1 MSDSEDSLIDQNEY
15 SIGDYYR
22 LIVPLWEGTGTQS
35 TPETGPVTPTNG
47 STFYNTSYL
56 TKHKLLRTLLDFSL
70 THTLYLKNIQKRK
83 LEFGDVVCLDHNEG
97 YRIQSKSANSEYS
110 PQFYGALRHKYVEFC
125 SNAALAAYLFS
136 RFHIPDDY
144 GTVEFPMNGAIM
156 NVDFLNVKLLKGSN
170 KLSSISYS
178 QQHKSSIAALELGGI
193 NYKETNLSKLL
204 TTQDFEDNEKLASL
218 DQNLLNYQMMYNLA
232 GFQDQSDY
240 QIARNAFEPPQNV
253 LCQIFPFVDTPFY
266 ASAPDFA
273 TLRPLLIM
281 LRRSL
286 CQDMVYIKS
295 KYPNNPLSLHPIFN
309 SEPFLEFARSSQSM
323 LETTPVYTCE
333 YGSPRNFLSQEGNL
347 QAQMNA
353 QNSVISSL
361 KEQVQKQLEH
371 QHNTMASLAEFI
383 SQQNESFQ
391 AQSECIQKI
400 QNSTNGLLVL
410 LSSRNSNMLHLAQQT
425 LRETAELYASS
436 NNVHLQRSLNNTM
449 ELLARLNGSPKPLSP
464 HFPHPQNQLHL
475 PHMIPGPHQPVHHQ
489 PYPLNHFPQAPSP
502 NETHISIPTTNPVF
516 RNPVTLN
523 NIGPHN
529 QSPVSMNSVPNAHQY
544 LQRQSV
550 LRRRLSRQALTLYEM
565 WDDFK
570 GLEQS
575 LKEND
580 ITITEWLKVHGSS
593 ERQFRHTRLKIIK
606 FVEDEANRRNCSI
619 DYVKEKLR
627 EKMRNRQRPW
637 TLDEVQRML
646 TSGKR
651 INLDD

>member
-1 MSDSEDSLIDQNEY
+1 
-15 SIGDYYR
+15 
-22 LIVPLWEGTGTQS
+22 
-35 TPETGPVTPTNG
+35 
-47 STFYNTSYL
+47 
-56 TKHKLLRTLLDFSL
+56 
-70 THTLYLKNIQKRK
+70 
-83 LEFGDVVCLDHNEG
+83 
-97 YRIQSKSANSEYS
+97 
-110 PQFYGALRHKYVEFC
+110 
-125 SNAALAAYLFS
+125 
-136 RFHIPDDY
+136 
-144 GTVEFPMNGAIM
+144 
-156 NVDFLNVKLLKGSN
+156 
-170 KLSSISYS
+170 
-178 QQHKSSIAALELGGI
+178 
-193 NYKETNLSKLL
+193 
-204 TTQDFEDNEKLASL
+204 
-218 DQNLLNYQMMYNLA
+218 MMYNLA

-309 SEPFLEFARSSQSM
+309 SVPFLEFARSSQSM
-323 LETTPVYTCE
+323 LETSPVYTCE

-353 QNSVISSL
+353 QNLVISSL

-391 AQSECIQKI
+391 AQSECMQKI

-410 LSSRNSNMLHLAQQT
+410 LSSRNNNMLHLAQQT

-436 NNVHLQRSLNNTM
+436 NNVYLQRSLNNTM

-464 HFPHPQNQLHL
+464 HFPHPQNQLHP
-475 PHMIPGPHQPVHHQ
+475 PHIILPGPHHPVNHQ
-489 PYPLNHFPQAPSP
+489 SYPLNHFPQAPSP

-516 RNPVTLN
+516 RNPVSLN
-523 NIGPHN
+523 NIGPNH
-529 QSPVSMNSVPNAHQY
+529 QSPVSMNSVPNTHQY

-550 LRRRLSRQALTLYEM
+550 LCRRLSRQALTLYEM

-570 GLEQS
+570 GLEKS

-619 DYVKEKLR
+619 DYVKEKLH